1 MSQDLAAD
9 APYRISRSGFDAFIG
24 EWGGPIVLV
33 LASLATFIVAK
44 AGLLWVSA
52 QPYSPFW
59 LVLATFIF
67 GIATS
72 SVRYTVLSDAP
83 RIILRAIAMMVLFQ
97 VACEAFGAVYG
108 APNLLFSEGPDLLFF
123 RYGALIALIAGVL
136 SWFRPSF
143 AICLLMHYVLFRE
156 RISHNALIPIVRTDY
171 MSMTDIALFTAISVV
186 VVVALTRGKLMERQ
200 GVLQGSLPDVA
211 TLRDKAWMLIW
222 GVGVGAHL
230 GNYFWSG
237 IAKFQAGEWTWT
249 WLLKN
254 PTQTAIVIGLER
266 GDNPLAAFPTL
277 LQFVW
282 DAIITMTPMINP
294 LVLGFQTL
302 VFLAPINRKV
312 LLTFTV
318 AFDCFH
324 LIVYSTLGA
333 IFQFWIFVNLL
344 VFASV
349 IKVPKE
355 KFTNPVK
362 AAILLFTVLGSS
374 IFYTSH
380 LGWLD
385 GAKIAAPNVYAET
398 KDGRRV
404 LVPAV
409 FFGIFSYTINQTQ
422 AYIPPNSFP
431 MHHGGNNKTLADFA
445 DASVCGPRTVPFQNT
460 NVSLGAMQNLIGNA
474 DHFMRK
480 HPDIK
485 KYNLYYVYPHHM
497 LPNPVMFSDF
507 NKLTMDD
514 IVGYH
519 YVVDSVCLTL
529 KDGKLVRNVK
539 KHWETPVAI
548 SAK

>member
-1 MSQDLAAD
+1 MSQELAAR
-9 APYRISRSGFDAFIG
+9 APYRTSRSGFDAFIG

-33 LASLATFIVAK
+33 LVSLAVFIVAK
-44 AGLLWVSA
+44 AGLLWTAA
-52 QPYSPFW
+52 QSFSPFW

-67 GIATS
+67 GVATS

-123 RYGALIALIAGVL
+123 RYGAMIALVAGVL

-143 AICLLMHYVLFRE
+143 AICLLMYYVMFRE

-171 MSMTDIALFTAISVV
+171 MSMTDIALFTAISVL
-186 VVVALTRGKLMERQ
+186 VVVALTRGKLMDRL

-266 GDNPLAAFPTL
+266 GDNPLAAFPAL

-333 IFQFWIFVNLL
+333 IFQFWVFVNLL

-349 IKVPKE
+349 LKIPKE
-355 KFTNPVK
+355 KFTNPVR
-362 AAILLFTVLGSS
+362 AA
-374 IFYTSH
+374 
-380 LGWLD
+380 
-385 GAKIAAPNVYAET
+385 
-398 KDGRRV
+398 
-404 LVPAV
+404 
-409 FFGIFSYTINQTQ
+409 
-422 AYIPPNSFP
+422 
-431 MHHGGNNKTLADFA
+431 
-445 DASVCGPRTVPFQNT
+445 
-460 NVSLGAMQNLIGNA
+460 
-474 DHFMRK
+474 
-480 HPDIK
+480 
-485 KYNLYYVYPHHM
+485 
-497 LPNPVMFSDF
+497 
-507 NKLTMDD
+507 
-514 IVGYH
+514 
-519 YVVDSVCLTL
+519 
-529 KDGKLVRNVK
+529 
-539 KHWETPVAI
+539 
-548 SAK
+548 